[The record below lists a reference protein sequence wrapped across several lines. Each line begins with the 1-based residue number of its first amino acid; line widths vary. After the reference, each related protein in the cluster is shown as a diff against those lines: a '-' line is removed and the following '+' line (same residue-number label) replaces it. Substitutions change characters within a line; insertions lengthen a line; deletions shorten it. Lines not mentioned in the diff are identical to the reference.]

1 MAQPP
6 IVELVVR
13 AVTSLKDPEGSYRE
27 DIGKW
32 IFTNLPEIVANFPET
47 CQGRFNVRFRG
58 GVNRAIREKQ
68 LSEDKQTKKLK
79 LYVAKPKAKSQV
91 EKKKPKTLIAATRQ
105 GNLNS
110 VRHFLSISETDVNAI
125 DGRGQTALWV
135 AAKKGNTSA
144 VQMILENR
152 NIDPNKQCRQ
162 CHAYVLYSVDYR
174 STPLFVAV
182 ENKRTE
188 VIRLLLG
195 NAKTDVN
202 KCANFGRS
210 PLSCAASQGHVEVVR
225 LLLLENPKIDVN
237 QCDGSGETPFVHAV
251 MRGHVEVV
259 RLLLNNPDVN
269 HDRYST
275 YIPLPIA
282 AMKGHVEVVR
292 LLMDNPK
299 FDVHKC
305 D

>member
-1 MAQPP
+1 MTQPP

-13 AVTSLKDPEGSYRE
+13 AVTSLKEPEGSYRE
-27 DIGKW
+27 DIEKW
-32 IFTNLPEIVANFPET
+32 IVANFPET

-58 GVNRAIREKQ
+58 GVNRVIREKQ

-79 LYVAKPKAKSQV
+79 VYVAKAKAEASVGKR
-91 EKKKPKTLIAATRQ
+91 KPKTLIAATGR
-105 GNLNS
+105 GDLNS
-110 VRHFLSISETDVNAI
+110 IRHFLSISETDVNAI

-188 VIRLLLG
+188 VIDLLMG

-202 KCANFGRS
+202 EVDGFGRS
-210 PLSCAASQGHVEVVR
+210 PLSCAAMHGHVEVLR
-225 LLLLENPKIDVN
+225 LLLENPKIDV
-237 QCDGSGETPFVHAV
+237 QKCDQYACP
-251 MRGHVEVV
+251 
-259 RLLLNNPDVN
+259 
-269 HDRYST
+269 
-275 YIPLPIA
+275 PLFLA
-282 AMKGHVEVVR
+282 AM
-292 LLMDNPK
+292 
-299 FDVHKC
+299 
-305 D
+305 